1 MGDFF
6 VMSTR
11 FDKSSATDFNFISI
25 NTDLAVNPK
34 DGAIWMRCA
43 LYDFGWGKENG
54 YFRVPL
60 PDFKLLLHLA
70 LYSTSRE
77 DAYGA
82 AAVIIEKYAEDLLIQ
97 TEKIMINPSCRNDFL
112 RLIRLFNLDYPIN
125 RSSIMN
131 KSNAQIENDFLRWK
145 AVSKSAK
152 LALSSADARIN
163 SLM

>member
-1 MGDFF
+1 M
-6 VMSTR
+6 
-11 FDKSSATDFNFISI
+11 
-25 NTDLAVNPK
+25 
-34 DGAIWMRCA
+34 
-43 LYDFGWGKENG
+43 
-54 YFRVPL
+54 
-60 PDFKLLLHLA
+60 
-70 LYSTSRE
+70 
-77 DAYGA
+77 
-82 AAVIIEKYAEDLLIQ
+82 IIEKYAEDLLIQ
-97 TEKIMINPSCRNDFL
+97 IEKIMINPSCRNDFL